1 MTNTQQRV
9 VLAVAGLLLVAAS
22 AYAASEWR
30 ARGRY
35 SAIYL
40 QTGEIYVAKLKTF
53 PMLRMSDIWLVQ
65 SVRDATDETKV
76 SIQLVPLKNTDW
88 ATRYLNLNR
97 GSVVFYGPLEESSRA
112 ALALRDAL
120 AKEAAS
126 ASPAEQPVGQ

>member
-1 MTNTQQRV
+1 MTSTQQRV
-9 VLAVAGLLLVAAS
+9 VLSVAGLLLVAA
-22 AYAASEWR
+22 AGYAASEWR

-65 SVRDATDETKV
+65 SVRDAKDETKV

-126 ASPAEQPVGQ
+126 AAPAQE